1 LEISMGW
8 LWAGFI
14 GLIGL
19 LLALDLGVFHRKA
32 HVIPVREAL
41 LWSAAWAGLA
51 LAFTIFVYFCYERHW
66 FGMDLPHAEPDGGT
80 AAIAFLTGY
89 VVEKSLSVDNLC
101 VIAMIFGFLGVPAA
115 YQHRVLFWGILAALL
130 MRGAMIFIGS
140 LLIEQFHWILYVFG
154 ALLIV
159 AALRMLFERQESGSK
174 GQGFVRFVRRLVPV
188 TDQFFEQKFIVR
200 LDGRLILTPLALALF
215 AVESADLL
223 FAADSIPAIFAI
235 TEDRFLVFTSNVF
248 AILGLRSLYFA
259 LAHVIDRFHYLN
271 RALAGILALV
281 GLKLVLKDVLHEI
294 PGLTYYMLAAI
305 ALLVGLGVVASLVFP
320 KPPVARS
327 GMPTGEQPER
337 EIPTQA

>member
-1 LEISMGW
+1 MSMGW
-8 LWAGFI
+8 LWIGFI
-14 GLIGL
+14 GLIGT

-32 HVIPVREAL
+32 HVIPAREAL
-41 LWSAAWAGLA
+41 LWSAAWIGLA
-51 LAFTIFVYFCYERHW
+51 LGFTVFVFFVYERHW
-66 FGMDLPHAEPDGGT
+66 FGMDLTHSEPDGWA

-101 VIAMIFGFLGVPAA
+101 VIALIFRYLHVPAV

-130 MRGAMIFIGS
+130 MRGALIFVGS

-154 ALLIV
+154 VLLIV
-159 AALRMLFERQESGSK
+159 AAVRMFFERSGSESK
-174 GQGFVRFVRRLVPV
+174 GQGFVRFARRLFPMS
-188 TDQFFEQKFIVR
+188 DQFVEQKFTVR
-200 LDGRLILTPLALALF
+200 VDGRLLLTPLALALI

-259 LAHVIDRFHYLN
+259 LAHMIDRFHYLN
-271 RALAGILALV
+271 RALAAILTLI

-305 ALLVGLGVVASLVFP
+305 ALLVAIGVAASLM
-320 KPPVARS
+320 KPQPIV
-327 GMPTGEQPER
+327 EQSEIQFD
-337 EIPTQA
+337 EQAKSDIPTQA

>member
-1 LEISMGW
+1 MEW
-8 LWAGFI
+8 LWIGFI
-14 GLIGL
+14 SLIGL

-41 LWSAAWAGLA
+41 LWSAGWVGLA
-51 LAFTIFVYFCYERHW
+51 LAFTVFIYFCYERHW
-66 FGMDLPHAEPDGGT
+66 FGMDLPHAEHDGGA

-89 VVEKSLSVDNLC
+89 VVEKSLSIDNLC
-101 VIAMIFGFLGVPAA
+101 VIALIFGYLGVPAA

-130 MRGAMIFIGS
+130 MRGAMIFVGS
-140 LLIEQFHWILYVFG
+140 LLIERFHWILYAFG

-159 AALRMLFERQESGSK
+159 AALRMYWEREESGSK
-174 GQGFVRFVRRLVPV
+174 GEGFVRFARRLVPV
-188 TDQFFEQKFIVR
+188 TDQFFEQRFIVR
-200 LDGRLILTPLALALF
+200 VNGRLMLTPLTLALL

-271 RALAGILALV
+271 RALAAILALI

-305 ALLVGLGVVASLVFP
+305 ALFVALGVAASLMYP

-327 GMPTGEQPER
+327 DLRTREKPER

>member
-1 LEISMGW
+1 MPW

-14 GLIGL
+14 GLIAL

-41 LWSAAWAGLA
+41 LWSAAWVGLS
-51 LAFTIFVYFCYERHW
+51 LAFAVFIYFCYERHW
-66 FGMDLPHAEPDGGT
+66 FGMDMPYAEHDGAA

-89 VVEKSLSVDNLC
+89 VVEKSLSIDNLC
-101 VIAMIFGFLGVPAA
+101 VIALIFGYLGVPAA

-130 MRGAMIFIGS
+130 MRGAMILIGS
-140 LLIEQFHWILYVFG
+140 LLIERFHWILYVFG
-154 ALLIV
+154 VLLIV
-159 AALRMLFERQESGSK
+159 AALRMFIERQESGAK
-174 GQGFVRFVRRLVPV
+174 GEGFVRFARRLFPV
-188 TDQFFEQKFIVR
+188 SDQFFEQKFLVR
-200 LDGRLILTPLALALF
+200 LNSRLMLTPLALALI

-223 FAADSIPAIFAI
+223 FAVDSIPAIFAI

-271 RALAGILALV
+271 RALAAILALI

-305 ALLVGLGVVASLVFP
+305 ALLVGIGIGASLLLP
-320 KPPVARS
+320 KPPVKQTRLS
-327 GMPTGEQPER
+327 TSEEPER
-337 EIPTQA
+337 EISTQA